1 MRADTIELFHGPG
14 EQKLRVD
21 INDGEQETDS
31 CYQMDALKESDQYQ
45 VFFDGNTAK
54 ITVDTGIEGKGTLLL
69 VKDSYANCFVPF
81 LAENFSRIVMVDL
94 RYNSDCID
102 DVMDEYPDITDVMVL
117 YNIEK
122 FLQSSS
128 NIDLLEEYE

>member
-1 MRADTIELFHGPG
+1 
-14 EQKLRVD
+14 
-21 INDGEQETDS
+21 
-31 CYQMDALKESDQYQ
+31 
-45 VFFDGNTAK
+45 
-54 ITVDTGIEGKGTLLL
+54 
-69 VKDSYANCFVPF
+69 
-81 LAENFSRIVMVDL
+81 MVDL